1 MDLFD
6 LPYDLVSVKV
16 FNDSSIVLFFA
27 LSFLLLA
34 VVHIYR
40 GTAQSDSD
48 TLSV

>member
-34 VVHIYR
+34 VVHTVFTEVR
-40 GTAQSDSD
+40 HKVTV
-48 TLSV
+48 TH